1 MLGLEWIT
9 RNEWRGSL
17 AKLTE
22 LGLPTFTCPTTEE
35 MQENDHLIS
44 SLLNN
49 EPSNPQRR
57 LMLCFDK
64 TYIQATTQL
73 LTTTKGHVLA
83 GGVYR
88 CAGFS
93 LPDESQIPVKK
104 KDDQPATLSRKR
116 DKASEVC
123 SCLVWEPSRLHS
135 PFFETA
141 AWPCVPAATLH
152 DEFEKN
158 ATNPRLQRGQFEML
172 NLIGQI
178 LEQSPSIK
186 FIMSDRHGSHGWL
199 CSLLLGRQIP
209 LSEDLRSLV
218 PFFSSLR
225 YSDLPKCKWPIPY
238 RICYHGKDDSSIHY
252 VPGPAHAQKAFAEQ
266 LRTCLRTP
274 SFGLLWSDI
283 AGALDL
289 GLMPAAFCGLDTMSD
304 AQSALLCL
312 WL

>member
-1 MLGLEWIT
+1 MLGLEWVT

-22 LGLPTFTCPTTEE
+22 LGLPTFTCPSTEE
-35 MQENDHLIS
+35 MLQNDHLIS

-104 KDDQPATLSRKR
+104 KDEQPATLSRKR

-123 SCLVWEPSRLHS
+123 SCLVWDPSRLHS
-135 PFFETA
+135 RFFETA

-172 NLIGQI
+172 NLIGQM

-186 FIMSDRHGSHGWL
+186 FVMSDRHGSHGWL
-199 CSLLLGRQIP
+199 CSLLLGRPIP
-209 LSEDLRSLV
+209 LSEELRSLV

-289 GLMPAAFCGLDTMSD
+289 GLLPAAFCGLDTMSD